1 MSHAEQPVEG
11 LLLDRQ
17 LCFPLYAAAR
27 LTQRLY
33 KPFLDPL
40 GLTYP
45 QYIVLMILWEEGAC
59 SVRRINERALLQTNT
74 TTPLLKRMAQ
84 MGLVERKRAAFDERV
99 VLVSPTEAGWALRE
113 QCACIPSQLL
123 EKVGV
128 PGEDLVSL
136 KQQLDTLVA
145 RLDAVVSGEGK
156 S

>member
-1 MSHAEQPVEG
+1 MSHAEHGENR

-45 QYIVLMILWEEGAC
+45 QYIVLMILWEEGPC

-84 MGLVERKRAAFDERV
+84 MGLVERKRADHDERV
-99 VLVSPTEAGWALRE
+99 VMIALTERGRALRG
-113 QCACIPSQLL
+113 QCACIPAQLL
-123 EKVGV
+123 AEMEYPVTEAV
-128 PGEDLVSL
+128 AL
-136 KQQLDTLVA
+136 KQQLDDLVT
-145 RLDAVVSGEGK
+145 RLRQVVR
-156 S
+156 

>member
-1 MSHAEQPVEG
+1 MSHAEHGENR

-45 QYIVLMILWEEGAC
+45 QYIVLMILWEEGPC

-84 MGLVERKRAAFDERV
+84 MGLVERKRADHDERV
-99 VLVSPTEAGWALRE
+99 VMIALTERGRALRG
-113 QCACIPSQLL
+113 QCACIPTQLL
-123 EKVGV
+123 EEMDYPLTEAVA
-128 PGEDLVSL
+128 L
-136 KQQLDTLVA
+136 KQQLDDLVT
-145 RLDAVVSGEGK
+145 RLRQVVR
-156 S
+156 